1 MKKFYSISLGIVI
14 LSLVGCIN
22 LTQEQAKEI
31 LENRKVHV
39 QEIKDATNECLIN
52 SKNASHLEETDNES
66 TEVLRTCIKYGQKLY
81 GAYSEYDDSLVYK
94 TANGMQ

>member
-22 LTQEQAKEI
+22 LTQQQAKDI
-31 LENRKVHV
+31 LENRKIHV
-39 QEIKDATNECLIN
+39 QEIKEATNECLIN

-66 TEVLRTCIKYGQKLY
+66 TEVLRTCITYGQKLY
-81 GAYSEYDDSLVYK
+81 GAYSKYDDSVIYK
-94 TANGMQ
+94 TANGK